1 MTIPFWF
8 NDPSILLN
16 KKYLFVIW
24 PNSFMT
30 YEEKLNAITRL
41 VILLS
46 ICGYILTN
54 SQNILITSL
63 ITVVCI
69 VFLHKMKRKD
79 NSAILE
85 NIAKEGFTGIE
96 TFEELKESFEEPTV
110 KNPLQNLEPTK
121 DNSERKSAPPS
132 FNKIIGDKI
141 TETAKEQ
148 IQENHPDFPDINK
161 KLFRDLGEHENFEN
175 SMRPFYSMPN
185 TRTPNDQKSFSD
197 FCYGDISSKKEENEI
212 LIEDKFMGN
221 I

>member
-63 ITVVCI
+63 ITIVCI

-79 NSAILE
+79 NTAILE

-132 FNKIIGDKI
+132 FNKKLLVIKLQKQPKNKYKKIIQ
-141 TETAKEQ
+141 T
-148 IQENHPDFPDINK
+148 F
-161 KLFRDLGEHENFEN
+161 L
-175 SMRPFYSMPN
+175 
-185 TRTPNDQKSFSD
+185 
-197 FCYGDISSKKEENEI
+197 I
-212 LIEDKFMGN
+212 LIKNYLE

>member
-16 KKYLFVIW
+16 KKHLFVIW

-46 ICGYILTN
+46 VCGYILTS

-63 ITVVCI
+63 ITIICI
-69 VFLHKMKRKD
+69 VMLYKMKKKD

-85 NIAKEGFTGIE
+85 NLAHEGFTGTE
-96 TFEELKESFEEPTV
+96 TFEELKDNFQEPTV
-110 KNPLQNLEPTK
+110 KNPLQNMEQTV
-121 DNSERKSAPPS
+121 DNVEKKPAAPS
-132 FNKIIGDKI
+132 FNKIVNDKI
-141 TETAKEQ
+141 KETAKEQ

-185 TRTPNDQKSFSD
+185 TRMPNDQKSFSE

-212 LIEDKFMGN
+212 LIEDKFIGN
-221 I
+221 

>member
-16 KKYLFVIW
+16 KKHLFVIW

-41 VILLS
+41 VVLLS
-46 ICGYILTN
+46 VCGYILTN

-63 ITVVCI
+63 ITIICI
-69 VFLHKMKRKD
+69 VMLYKMKKKD
-79 NSAILE
+79 NSIILE
-85 NIAKEGFTGIE
+85 NLANEGFTGTE
-96 TFEELKESFEEPTV
+96 TFEELKDNFQEPTT
-110 KNPLQNLEPTK
+110 KNPLQNMEQTV
-121 DNSERKSAPPS
+121 DNVEKKPAAPS
-132 FNKIIGDKI
+132 FNKIVNDKI
-141 TETAKEQ
+141 KETAKEQ

-185 TRTPNDQKSFSD
+185 TRMPNDQKSFTE

-212 LIEDKFMGN
+212 LNEDKFIGN
-221 I
+221 